1 MLRVEKSSATFALK
15 VLQMN
20 IKMGDFKIEGTVDM
34 IADEIIVSKVDVIF
48 LPILICSTIVYPLQL
63 ILMLRSYSRTIFYV

>member
-1 MLRVEKSSATFALK
+1 
-15 VLQMN
+15 MN
-20 IKMGDFKIEGTVDM
+20 IKTGDFKIEGTVDM